1 MNSTPFYY
9 QGVKYKDDC
18 PAERMIPIYLIVVGT
33 FGIVRHFLGMHA
45 HCKRICDDN
54 NTSDDEAQN
63 KKTFLERLIDCFL
76 VAWFIAGNVWI
87 YRIFEPSYDKM
98 ALDGL
103 YCDKTMYLFS
113 FWLMTGSYIFMGVLC
128 CCMCCV
134 ACAAVFRN
142 DEY

>member
-1 MNSTPFYY
+1 
-9 QGVKYKDDC
+9 
-18 PAERMIPIYLIVVGT
+18 MIPIYLIVVGT

-98 ALDGL
+98 AFDGL
-103 YCDKTMYLFS
+103 YCDKTCLLYTS
-113 FWLMTGSYIFMGVLC
+113 PSPRDRG
-128 CCMCCV
+128 
-134 ACAAVFRN
+134 
-142 DEY
+142 